1 MGIAHEIGGGP
12 ANRERFKLPIHVRS
26 RRQTWCQFGL
36 LVIRK
41 HSDDRNKRVRMF
53 RVIPTVLVSERNNEI
68 AFGRIFALTESGR
81 DSVFDTIYD
90 LCVKRYV
97 V

>member
-1 MGIAHEIGGGP
+1 MRIAHEIGWEP

-53 RVIPTVLVSERNNEI
+53 RVIPAVLVSERNNEI
-68 AFGRIFALTESGR
+68 AIAQIVAFTKAS
-81 DSVFDTIYD
+81 
-90 LCVKRYV
+90 
-97 V
+97 